1 MKGVLPLWLSAEP
14 VAPELDAPLDSS
26 GWTRRNVDRGWPL
39 GQVQAE
45 SLSLLIPTQWK
56 MEQRKNRQ
64 RRKKGQ
70 GGCGQRNVHLR
81 LQSSS
86 GPTRLLLH
94 LSQPVE
100 YQKPRPILPLNVALS
115 AFVAEGTTGSSSL
128 VPSAFSL
135 LIFLPPPS
143 ADRFR
148 CREMACA
155 QKLDGKSKAKGADI
169 THPDGLEAV
178 ATSASLA

>member
-1 MKGVLPLWLSAEP
+1 MA
-14 VAPELDAPLDSS
+14 
-26 GWTRRNVDRGWPL
+26 
-39 GQVQAE
+39 GQVEE

-64 RRKKGQ
+64 RRKKGKAAA
-70 GGCGQRNVHLR
+70 GNGTSTCGYN
-81 LQSSS
+81 
-86 GPTRLLLH
+86 LLLGR
-94 LSQPVE
+94 LVCCSISQVE
-100 YQKPRPILPLNVALS
+100 YQKPRPIPPLNVALS

-128 VPSAFSL
+128 VPFLPSASSR
-135 LIFLPPPS
+135 LIFLPSPS

-148 CREMACA
+148 CRQMACA

-169 THPDGLEAV
+169 THLDGLEAV